1 MHTLNIAGDDSV
13 AWVADEVS
21 GAEILAFAVAGKVF
35 GRARLMPLAGDEPF
49 DYVLGPFVHVGA
61 LTDAF
66 GIYLS
71 GVGAI
76 AGQLRIATKD
86 KVAPAPVAPAL
97 PGYRKAGGQPMHP
110 AFAGAVLLRIQECLD
125 AGDEALAAALRLEKD
140 YAGERLDETGHGVYA
155 RGLAVSLGSKPQ
167 VSETAEFI
175 RKLEAAAVTQPI
187 VPPAPA
193 ATPEL
198 LIPLLSASERQQAEA
213 KLFELPVIARRPS
226 LRMASVQP
234 GATTA
239 RFPIGGDRPSRL
251 TARIPIDWSG
261 LPVRVVEHRVTD
273 EQSLLRADLVKRK
286 RMHA

>member
-1 MHTLNIAGDDSV
+1 MHVLNIAGDDSV

-35 GRARLMPLAGDEPF
+35 GRVRLMPLAQAEPF

-66 GIYLS
+66 GVYLN

-76 AGQLRIATKD
+76 EGELRIATKE
-86 KVAPAPVAPAL
+86 KQEPVPVAPAL
-97 PGYRKAGGQPMHP
+97 PGYRTAHQKPMQPG
-110 AFAGAVLLRIQECLD
+110 FAGAILLRIQECLD
-125 AGDEALAAALRLEKD
+125 AGDEAFAAALRLEKD
-140 YAGERLDETGHGVYA
+140 YAGERVDERDASAYA
-155 RGLAVSLGSKPQ
+155 RGLKVTLGGKPAVTPAQ
-167 VSETAEFI
+167 AFI
-175 RKLEAAAVTQPI
+175 QKLEAVAVAEPVVQ
-187 VPPAPA
+187 PAPV
-193 ATPEL
+193 TKDEL
-198 LIPLLSASERQQAEA
+198 LIPALSPAERQQAEA

-226 LRMASVQP
+226 LRVQSVQP

-239 RFPIGGDRPSRL
+239 RFPIGGERPSRL
-251 TARIPIDWSG
+251 LARTPIDWSG
-261 LPVRVVEHRVTD
+261 LPVRVIEHRVSD